1 MAILSALNTSV
12 APSISGA
19 DNSCDT
25 SILAITLFVRA
36 VVFVIGVP
44 GNCLI
49 LRVYWTKARKTSTH
63 ILIMAL
69 ASTDL
74 YVCLILSISIVG
86 LALEC
91 GGNGEDFSML
101 IRTFWY
107 IGIVASF
114 CITAAIAVDRYD
126 CICRPQRR
134 YCTPRR
140 AKVAAFVIVL
150 FSVLF
155 CIPGSIRD
163 YLYPP
168 MLGIDLLVPIAENIA
183 MLIALVTIGI
193 CYGNVYAAV
202 LRHVKV
208 GAIPERTSTQD
219 DQVATKIDKD
229 RTIPPTQ
236 SALPKKN
243 HLSAINNHMAKRG
256 NGSDRNSKCSTQ
268 PPSDAPVRIEANTSV
283 VDNEV
288 STVINLADTSSTPHQ
303 ASTSRL
309 DILEVPQNTNGNL
322 VNPAERDFK
331 VGPQSV
337 SQAVSEQDCSKGGDK
352 NLCGDTNTL
361 RRHAPK
367 RMGGAVLQRKT
378 TKMLFITSV
387 VFLLTWLPDLIDNAI
402 HIAYLA
408 GSNIDPES
416 TFYNIWNWLSFTIFI
431 NNAINPLI
439 YGLANKRFRKDCVAV
454 FRKMRR

>member
-25 SILAITLFVRA
+25 NIFAITLFVRA
-36 VVFVIGVP
+36 VVFVFGVP

-49 LRVYWTKARKTSTH
+49 LRVYWTKVRKTSTH
-63 ILIMAL
+63 VLIMAL

-86 LALEC
+86 LALKC
-91 GGNGEDFSML
+91 GGNGGDFSML
-101 IRTFWY
+101 ITTLWD
-107 IGIVASF
+107 IGIFASF
-114 CITAAIAVDRYD
+114 GITAAIAVDRYD

-140 AKVAAFVIVL
+140 AKVAAFVILL

-155 CIPGSIRD
+155 SIPGSIRD

-168 MLGIDLLVPIAENIA
+168 MLGIDLLVPIVENIA
-183 MLIALVTIGI
+183 VLTALVTIGI

-208 GAIPERTSTQD
+208 GAMPERTSTQD

-229 RTIPPTQ
+229 RTIPTQ

-243 HLSAINNHMAKRG
+243 QLSAINNHMEKMG

-268 PPSDAPVRIEANTSV
+268 PPSDALVRIEANTSI

-288 STVINLADTSSTPHQ
+288 STVINLANTSCTPHH

-309 DILEVPQNTNGNL
+309 DILEVPQITNGNL
-322 VNPAERDFK
+322 VNPAKRDSK
-331 VGPQSV
+331 VGPESV
-337 SQAVSEQDCSKGGDK
+337 SQAVSEQDGDR
-352 NLCGDTNTL
+352 NHRGETNSL
-361 RRHAPK
+361 R

-416 TFYNIWNWLSFTIFI
+416 TFYMIWNWLSFSIFI